1 MSDEILTEQQ
11 TETFLSGDPM
21 TVALAASHE
30 ALRADR
36 DRLAA
41 HLAEVERE
49 RDAWERKARNSIA
62 ATEDIVAAEARVA
75 GLEAALHVASG
86 RVRWLHRVAAVDW
99 APDEKAALVRDLN
112 LIDAALAPGG
122 ES

>member
-49 RDAWERKARNSIA
+49 RDEARRRCDEYVALRGWCGFENREGHIA
-62 ATEDIVAAEARVA
+62 LVHGEEALMLAARSAAEPFAVYRRM
-75 GLEAALHVASG
+75 GDLAAS
-86 RVRWLHRVAAVDW
+86 
-99 APDEKAALVRDLN
+99 
-112 LIDAALAPGG
+112 APGG